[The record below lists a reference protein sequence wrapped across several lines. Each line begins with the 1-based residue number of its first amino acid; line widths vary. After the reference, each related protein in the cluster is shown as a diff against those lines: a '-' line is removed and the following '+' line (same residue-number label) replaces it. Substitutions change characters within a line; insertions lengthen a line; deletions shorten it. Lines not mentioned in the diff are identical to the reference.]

1 MDKWTIEM
9 VDNIQFWTINHDFY
23 GLLMLVLVCWTGSE
37 EEDEDAPAAD
47 DEDVAAADYED
58 VADADDADLLN
69 RL

>member
-9 VDNIQFWTINHDFY
+9 VDNIQFWTINHDFD

-37 EEDEDAPAAD
+37 EE